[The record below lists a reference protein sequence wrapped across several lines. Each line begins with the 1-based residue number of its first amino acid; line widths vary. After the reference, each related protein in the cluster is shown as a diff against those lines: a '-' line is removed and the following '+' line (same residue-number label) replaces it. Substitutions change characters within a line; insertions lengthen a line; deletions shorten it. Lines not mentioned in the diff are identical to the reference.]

1 MNRLALMVATA
12 GGHIDELHELAGRA
26 DGLDHRWV
34 TSRTAQTVSLL
45 AGRSATWVR
54 PVGSRQVWA
63 MLRSVPE
70 AWSILRRHRPDL
82 VMTTG
87 AAIAVPYLVIARLH
101 GIESVYVESATR
113 LVGPSVTGRIAER
126 IPGVQ
131 LRTQTESWR
140 RPRWERTPS
149 VFDGYDASERENTQS
164 RSVLVTVGTER
175 FPFERVLDSAM
186 AALEEGAEV
195 AWQTGHTP
203 VRVTLPGLHRQW
215 WPAHQLREA
224 VAAADV
230 VVTHAGVGSVLMALR
245 AGRCPVVVPRLG
257 SLGEHIDDHQVEFA
271 RRLADRGLVVLAEPG
286 AALAPLMARAARS
299 SIRRRTAPIRSV
311 R

>member
-12 GGHIDELHELAGRA
+12 GGHIDELHELAGSA
-26 DGLDHRWV
+26 DGVDHRWV
-34 TSRTAQTVSLL
+34 TSRTAQTDSLL
-45 AGRSATWVR
+45 AGRAVTWVR

-70 AWSILRRHRPDL
+70 AWSILRRRRPDL

-87 AAIAVPYLVIARLH
+87 AAIAVPYLVLARLL
-101 GIESVYVESATR
+101 GVESVYVESATR
-113 LVGPSVTGRIAER
+113 LAGPSATGRIAER

-131 LRTQTESWR
+131 LRTQTEGWQ
-140 RPRWERTPS
+140 RPRWERTAS
-149 VFDGYDASERENTQS
+149 VFDGYKATDRESPQW

-175 FPFERVLDSAM
+175 FPFERALRSAV
-186 AALEEGAEV
+186 AALEKGTEV
-195 AWQTGHTP
+195 VWQTGHTP
-203 VRVTLPGLHRQW
+203 VNTPLPGVHQQW
-215 WPAHQLREA
+215 WPAHELREA
-224 VAAADV
+224 VEAADV

-286 AALAPLMARAARS
+286 AALAPLMTRAARS
-299 SIRRRTAPIRSV
+299 SIRHRTAPARSV